1 MKQRYRPPA
10 NRRGFS
16 LIELLVVLA
25 FIAAAAAIFTPSV
38 ADSRKGLEITN
49 TTDIISDSIR
59 RARQYARAENRVF
72 EVRFLKYG
80 SPGNFTKEQNFRAIG
95 TYRILPNGTAQQVDK
110 IEAFPGLAIVGN
122 SEEHSSLLVSGR
134 QGEVAIRNV
143 TGYIVTAP
151 YVAVGFLPSGGTT
164 LPAGR
169 NHYITVWDE
178 THALALDESELPPPN
193 FATIQIDALTGG
205 TQVFRPE
212 L

>member
-1 MKQRYRPPA
+1 M
-10 NRRGFS
+10 
-16 LIELLVVLA
+16 ELLVVLA

-49 TTDIISDSIR
+49 ATDIISDSIR

-80 SPGNFTKEQNFRAIG
+80 SPGSITKDVNFRGVG
-95 TYRILPNGTAQQVDK
+95 TYRILSNGSAEQVDK
-110 IEAFPGLAIVGN
+110 IDALPGLAIIGD
-122 SEEHSSLLVSGR
+122 SEEHSPLLFSGR
-134 QGEVAIRNV
+134 QGEVPIRNV
-143 TGYIVTAP
+143 TGYIIMSP

-178 THALALDESELPPPN
+178 TQALALDESELPPPN
-193 FATIQIDALTGG
+193 FATIQVDALTGG
-205 TQVFRPE
+205 TQIFRPE

>member
-1 MKQRYRPPA
+1 M
-10 NRRGFS
+10 
-16 LIELLVVLA
+16 ELLVVLA

-49 TTDIISDSIR
+49 ATDIISDSIR

-72 EVRFLKYG
+72 EIRFLKYG
-80 SPGNFTKEQNFRAIG
+80 SPGNAIKDSNFRALG
-95 TYRILPNGTAQQVDK
+95 TYRILPDGSAEQVDK
-110 IEAFPGLAIVGN
+110 IDAFPGLAIIGE
-122 SEEHSSLLVSGR
+122 SEEHSPLLFSGR
-134 QGEVAIRNV
+134 RGDVAIRNV
-143 TGYIVTAP
+143 TGYIIAAP

-178 THALALDESELPPPN
+178 AHALALEESDLPPPN

-205 TQVFRPE
+205 TQIFRPE